1 MLHLQHNT
9 TRTSQAS
16 AACAVE
22 KPHNSSGNQVSR
34 PHICTGASTDANSRE
49 SRSAIVS
56 PVESSLEL
64 PPQSEQRPSQTLLH
78 GNTTAEFVTIPLP
91 LRHNSTA
98 TTRRRST
105 KTRLL
110 PRLSRSRALSST
122 HLDSKVHF
130 DYITTLWTGPATIL
144 EQMDAVDLQHSYLD
158 SKVLFNNIATIW
170 TGPGLF
176 IVLFRVFTNIS
187 KLSLHTR
194 KAKTILSS
202 FR

>member
-9 TRTSQAS
+9 TRTSQDTS
-16 AACAVE
+16 
-22 KPHNSSGNQVSR
+22 KRLLLPR
-34 PHICTGASTDANSRE
+34 RLLPLPLTKLLASTE
-49 SRSAIVS
+49 SS
-56 PVESSLEL
+56 SSLEL

-122 HLDSKVHF
+122 HLD
-130 DYITTLWTGPATIL
+130 PATIL
-144 EQMDAVDLQHSYLD
+144 EQIDTVDLQHSYLD
-158 SKVLFNNIATIW
+158 SKVHHYPMDWTCNDFGTNRRRRFAAFISGLESTFQQHRYHMDWTWAFHCTIQS
-170 TGPGLF
+170 
-176 IVLFRVFTNIS
+176 IY
-187 KLSLHTR
+187 
-194 KAKTILSS
+194 
-202 FR
+202 